1 MVNQTMISAVLGIE
15 RGVCIN
21 VFHYLAKYKSSIQIC
36 EWGVCINVFHYL
48 AKVTVQKQHSD
59 M

>member
-21 VFHYLAKYKSSIQIC
+21 VL
-36 EWGVCINVFHYL
+36 HYL